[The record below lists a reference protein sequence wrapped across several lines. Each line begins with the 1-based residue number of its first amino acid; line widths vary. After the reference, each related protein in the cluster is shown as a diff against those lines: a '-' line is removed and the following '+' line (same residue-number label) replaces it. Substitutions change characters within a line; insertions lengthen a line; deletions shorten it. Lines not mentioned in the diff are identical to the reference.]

1 MIALP
6 TKVEFPESHPLAG
19 PVERF
24 LTDLANAGK
33 SPHTLRCYRGDLA
46 QFARHHD
53 GGVEAIDAGALRGF
67 LSAISGQA
75 KATRARKQAALAS
88 FLRWCRTH
96 DLLDADPMAT
106 LERIAAPQRQPR
118 GVDPARVQRVL
129 DAIPRTRLR
138 DRVLFGLIASTG
150 LRASEALGVH
160 TDDLSMATDDE
171 HLSVVGKGDKQRT
184 ILLDDPALLALL
196 RRYLRHSGHQHGP
209 LFRAA
214 KNGIG
219 GPLRYASAEQLWRKY
234 RAAAGERITQHQL
247 RHTHGTELVND
258 GVPIETVRKRLGH
271 SDIRSTLLYAE
282 KTDKT
287 ADNEIRAWRRKH
299 HPPTQRRSSR

>member
-1 MIALP
+1 MTRTGPVLPNVSRAASWAVVPGQRCARDNSRDWSCYGPPLKSNVLTCGDALP
-6 TKVEFPESHPLAG
+6 CG
-19 PVERF
+19 
-24 LTDLANAGK
+24 
-33 SPHTLRCYRGDLA
+33 
-46 QFARHHD
+46 
-53 GGVEAIDAGALRGF
+53 
-67 LSAISGQA
+67 SGHVREHGA

-196 RRYLRHSGHQHGP
+196 RRYLGP
-209 LFRAA
+209 
-214 KNGIG
+214 
-219 GPLRYASAEQLWRKY
+219 
-234 RAAAGERITQHQL
+234 
-247 RHTHGTELVND
+247 
-258 GVPIETVRKRLGH
+258 
-271 SDIRSTLLYAE
+271 
-282 KTDKT
+282 
-287 ADNEIRAWRRKH
+287 
-299 HPPTQRRSSR
+299 

>member
-1 MIALP
+1 M
-6 TKVEFPESHPLAG
+6 
-19 PVERF
+19 
-24 LTDLANAGK
+24 
-33 SPHTLRCYRGDLA
+33 
-46 QFARHHD
+46 
-53 GGVEAIDAGALRGF
+53 
-67 LSAISGQA
+67 
-75 KATRARKQAALAS
+75 
-88 FLRWCRTH
+88 
-96 DLLDADPMAT
+96 
-106 LERIAAPQRQPR
+106 
-118 GVDPARVQRVL
+118 
-129 DAIPRTRLR
+129 
-138 DRVLFGLIASTG
+138 LFGLIASTG

-234 RAAAGERITQHQL
+234 CAAAGERITQHQL

-271 SDIRSTLLYAE
+271 SDIRSTLLYGDRPKPWLRREVA
-282 KTDKT
+282 TTVLVGLRLLRWWMT
-287 ADNEIRAWRRKH
+287 ASGRL
-299 HPPTQRRSSR
+299 S